1 MQFVRLGIWLLVVF
15 SICSCRK
22 EQTVLLG
29 EDCSVALKLQA
40 DYAEHEVVL
49 TRAGVDTPPLDSFHV
64 RIENTKAEVL
74 KTWKYSELPNLIKV
88 VPGSYKLVAWYG
100 SEENLPVFDKAYYY
114 GERKLTLK
122 DGDNLDTTVIAARA
136 ATKVAVA
143 FHESFDFDYTDYFVD
158 IKTEGDSLRFL
169 KDEKRAGYFKPGKL
183 RMRFGLKIKGEDF
196 YREFYPSAIASVKGR
211 EFYNFTLKVQTT
223 NGALSGFIISTD
235 SSTIEIPVDV
245 ELPPMYLPKKAP
257 VVNLTGDGVE
267 NGKVETNEGIH
278 KKAMFTVSS
287 MAGLTKLKLQTTCPS
302 LVEKGWPAEVNLM
315 ELTPEQ
321 KTVLAKHGLEWSE
334 ELNTKDTIKNMVW
347 VRFDNVV
354 KLMTA
359 LSGSQTNAS
368 FKIIANDRL
377 GQLTDS
383 VLTVTVNPPI
393 FRFVTPANEGNV
405 FARRAIYDIEYQSEV
420 HKPVMEVLQGASWT
434 SLTTELKDKGNNQY
448 ECSGIGL
455 TPNTSCQ
462 IRIRLGEHILSV
474 GTYTTEEELQVPN
487 GNMEEWSEEMVWK
500 RVPMGGREIFAF
512 YPYKSGETN
521 PYWNTR
527 NRKTTQRLADY
538 SWYYG
543 AYPGTVPTSKTSWT
557 AAKHLNDYDSKTLPT
572 NSHGGTSAM
581 EISTV
586 GWGKNNW
593 ASGQPNTQYR
603 TAGCLYIGS
612 YDLENHVE
620 QYGHPFAARPM
631 AIEFYYRF
639 YSYNEE
645 TTKVYAEV
653 KDVEGNLIGKGEL
666 KITKS
671 VDNWQLGHFDIVYTT
686 FNKAASLS
694 LVFLSTDAAEPSTKA
709 VKGNAGAFGGY
720 GDSRHIGSILTVDD
734 ISLVY

>member
-235 SSTIEIPVDV
+235 LSTIEIPVDV

-287 MAGLTKLKLQTTCPS
+287 MAGLTKLKLQTTCPP

-487 GNMEEWSEEMVWK
+487 GNMEEWHLEIQKSTFGQKTYLYRTYAQNEKSPWWANNNVRSTWWPVAPVNYNSAPAVSYLSE
-500 RVPMGGREIFAF
+500 RGGKVAEIRTTGSGSGYANTSSVLYEESIIPGMLFIGDYHYDKPTESITYGKPFVSRPAVLKF
-512 YPYKSGETN
+512 WYHYIPYNNEEFEAYIEIQNRTGKETVVLASGIFTSAVATSDYQQANVELN
-521 PYWNTR
+521 YKD
-527 NRKTTQRLADY
+527 RKLKATHMYIRFL
-538 SWYYG
+538 S
-543 AYPGTVPTSKTSWT
+543 SN
-557 AAKHLNDYDSKTLPT
+557 AAKPKVQKKVTIN
-572 NSHGGTSAM
+572 
-581 EISTV
+581 
-586 GWGKNNW
+586 
-593 ASGQPNTQYR
+593 
-603 TAGCLYIGS
+603 
-612 YDLENHVE
+612 LENVKSDWGAHV
-620 QYGHPFAARPM
+620 GSR
-631 AIEFYYRF
+631 
-639 YSYNEE
+639 
-645 TTKVYAEV
+645 
-653 KDVEGNLIGKGEL
+653 L
-666 KITKS
+666 KI
-671 VDNWQLGHFDIVYTT
+671 
-686 FNKAASLS
+686 
-694 LVFLSTDAAEPSTKA
+694 
-709 VKGNAGAFGGY
+709 
-720 GDSRHIGSILTVDD
+720 DD
-734 ISLVY
+734 IELVY

>member
-359 LSGSQTNAS
+359 LSGSQTHAS
-368 FKIIANDRL
+368 FKIVANDRL

-420 HKPVMEVLQGASWT
+420 HKPVMELLQDASWT

-487 GNMEEWSEEMVWK
+487 GNMEEWHLETIKSQHLYRAWAQGEASPWWANNNLRSTWYTVWAVEHNSAPAVSYLLERGGIVAEIRSTGSGSGYANTATICYEGSRIPGMLFIGDYSYDK
-500 RVPMGGREIFAF
+500 PNETINYGREFASRPMALKF
-512 YPYKSGETN
+512 WYHYTPYNNEEFEAYIEVQHRTDKDTIVLASGVFTSAIA
-521 PYWNTR
+521 TS
-527 NRKTTQRLADY
+527 DY
-538 SWYYG
+538 QQANIILEYKNQELKATHMYIRFLS
-543 AYPGTVPTSKTSWT
+543 ST
-557 AAKHLNDYDSKTLPT
+557 AAKPAVKKQQINLEGVKN
-572 NSHGGTSAM
+572 
-581 EISTV
+581 
-586 GWGKNNW
+586 GWG
-593 ASGQPNTQYR
+593 AHV
-603 TAGCLYIGS
+603 GS
-612 YDLENHVE
+612 
-620 QYGHPFAARPM
+620 R
-631 AIEFYYRF
+631 
-639 YSYNEE
+639 
-645 TTKVYAEV
+645 
-653 KDVEGNLIGKGEL
+653 L
-666 KITKS
+666 KI
-671 VDNWQLGHFDIVYTT
+671 
-686 FNKAASLS
+686 
-694 LVFLSTDAAEPSTKA
+694 
-709 VKGNAGAFGGY
+709 
-720 GDSRHIGSILTVDD
+720 DD
-734 ISLVY
+734 IELVY